1 MCHKFQ
7 EDSKAMRQR
16 IAGHDLQSAN
26 NWFQRYK
33 VLKPDFPCILCG
45 IRDSHATN
53 PGKDTST
60 MPGCYMWLE
69 SRGSQPTHDRR
80 LVRRWNPTGPC
91 YQRTKV
97 DRISREWKDS
107 KPPEPSLMCPYGFL
121 GVKRCFGNNIYTKAF
136 PKNTLIWRWPLLPFQ
151 VSQYTR
157 MKEILLRVSSRI
169 RDRRWLPSV
178 SRMTRTHTTVIEHF
192 SIYTHNKNEVTC
204 AWILWVRS
212 KRKRRGP
219 V

>member
-1 MCHKFQ
+1 VTVDQRNDGLVLRHYLPLTDEIKLKIDGSPDYPDFLDSLSSDGDSVYLNGRTTYPCEMCHKFQ

-26 NWFQRYK
+26 NWIQRYK

-80 LVRRWNPTGPC
+80 LVRR
-91 YQRTKV
+91 
-97 DRISREWKDS
+97 
-107 KPPEPSLMCPYGFL
+107 
-121 GVKRCFGNNIYTKAF
+121 
-136 PKNTLIWRWPLLPFQ
+136 
-151 VSQYTR
+151 
-157 MKEILLRVSSRI
+157 
-169 RDRRWLPSV
+169 
-178 SRMTRTHTTVIEHF
+178 
-192 SIYTHNKNEVTC
+192 
-204 AWILWVRS
+204 
-212 KRKRRGP
+212 
-219 V
+219 